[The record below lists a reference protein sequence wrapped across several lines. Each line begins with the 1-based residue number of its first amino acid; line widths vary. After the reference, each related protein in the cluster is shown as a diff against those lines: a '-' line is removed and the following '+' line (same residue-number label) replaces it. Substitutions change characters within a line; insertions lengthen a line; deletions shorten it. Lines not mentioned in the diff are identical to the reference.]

1 MPFKFFWPLEFNFI
15 LIHIRFSS
23 YNFWVVSSS
32 LSSLIHLCTHAWVR
46 YSPVCFWAFF
56 SVLIVSS
63 SLPVLVPP
71 YFNCYS
77 YIICL
82 VNRDSDCQV
91 GWVFKLAQNLGK
103 NTEGCVSL
111 QHTQASVFFIIKY
124 TTMFKNNVPPL

>member
-1 MPFKFFWPLEFNFI
+1 M
-15 LIHIRFSS
+15 HG
-23 YNFWVVSSS
+23 YYM
-32 LSSLIHLCTHAWVR
+32 C
-46 YSPVCFWAFF
+46 PVCLAFF

-71 YFNCYS
+71 YLIAIV
-77 YIICL
+77 IICL
-82 VNRDSDCQV
+82 VNWDSDCQV

-124 TTMFKNNVPPL
+124 TTMFKTMFHPL